1 MGFFILANWKWF
13 EPSLNMLGCY
23 CVLQWTALVHVG
35 SLSSLAVCTE
45 REGGRGEEEGGGG
58 GGRGE
63 EGGGG
68 GGEGGSE

>member
-45 REGGRGEEEGGGG
+45 REGGREGGRRREGGGWGGGG
-58 GGRGE
+58 GG
-63 EGGGG
+63 
-68 GGEGGSE
+68 GSE